1 MGNKR
6 LSVLLSLVLVLG
18 LLMGACAPA
27 EPTKEAAAEPAAEEV
42 VEEAAPAA
50 GEAAADA
57 DAKVE
62 EAAPAADE
70 AAADADAKVEEAAP
84 AADEAAADAGAKVE
98 EAVAAVG
105 EAAAAVADAAKDT
118 ASDAAADVSEKVEEA
133 VAAVGDAAAAA
144 ADAAKETAADV
155 ADAAGE
161 KVEEASD
168 AVGMAADEAMKA
180 AKEAAE
186 AAGAAADAAKETTE
200 AAVADAAE
208 KVKEAANAVADAA
221 KGAKASAEAVKPEDL
236 YKAEDDG
243 SFETMS
249 WSLGA
254 SDIPT
259 IDPAL
264 STDTSS
270 NQIIQL
276 IYMGLTMQNEV
287 TAEVENGV
295 ATKIE
300 KSEVADDGSIKYT
313 YTIRTDIPWVRYNA
327 ETEEVEPVVDCD
339 GNVRFLTAHDFEYAI
354 KRSAAPETASDYA
367 YMVGDYVV
375 GAADYFAGVEG
386 VTADDVMVKAVD
398 DATLEITWVAEFAA
412 NNMIAGIWTYNAVP
426 SWVIDGDEACDL
438 EGAGELWASIE
449 TVQTYGPYAAKEW
462 IHDDSFTVIKNPYW
476 PADIEAVPQPKIEE
490 VVFRILDSSAAL
502 AEFESGN
509 LTGMSEVPTSEL
521 DRLKADPELSEAL
534 SIGED
539 MCTYYYG
546 FNTTAQFVNDAR
558 VRRALSMAIDRQ
570 SLVDNVTKAGQVP
583 AQWFSRPGLLAAPT
597 LEDHPDLG
605 VKFDPEGAKALI
617 EEYMADEGIED
628 PMDITVEIVHNS
640 NENHQAI
647 AVAVQ
652 QMWKDNLGI
661 NALISNQE
669 WAVYLKTIRSLD
681 TPQVYRLGW
690 CQDYMDAA
698 NFLNDSVS
706 SGGSANPTVDGIPG
720 GKPTGG
726 LMWYNEEYEK
736 LVDTAQTLTDTAER
750 LDLYAQAEEI
760 LVYEDAAMAPLYWYT
775 RAEMSSPE
783 LDRTYSILGG
793 KENFYKWSYK

>member
-1 MGNKR
+1 MERKK

-84 AADEAAADAGAKVE
+84 AADEAAADAGEKVE
-98 EAVAAVG
+98 EAVAAVAD
-105 EAAAAVADAAKDT
+105 AAAAVADAAKET
-118 ASDAAADVSEKVEEA
+118 AADAAADAGAKVEEA

-221 KGAKASAEAVKPEDL
+221 KDAKASVKAVKPEDL

-243 SFETMS
+243 SFESMS

-264 STDTSS
+264 ATDTSS

-287 TAEVENGV
+287 TAEVENAV

-300 KSEVADDGSIKYT
+300 KGEVADDGSIKYT

-449 TVQTYGPYAAKEW
+449 NVQSYGPYAAKEW

-476 PADIEAVPQPKIEE
+476 PADIEAVPQAKIEE

-597 LEDHPDLG
+597 LKDHPDLG

-640 NENHQAI
+640 NENHQRI

-720 GKPTGG
+720 AKPTGG

-750 LDLYAQAEEI
+750 LDLYAQAENI

>member
-42 VEEAAPAA
+42 VEEAAADA
-50 GEAAADA
+50 DADA

-62 EAAPAADE
+62 EAIEVPVTDAGSAVGE
-70 AAADADAKVEEAAP
+70 AVAADAAVDAGAKVEEAAIAVGDAAAVLADAAKDM
-84 AADEAAADAGAKVE
+84 AADAAADAGAEVEEAVAVVGEAVEEAMKAAKEAGEAAADAADTAKETAVDAAADAGAKVE
-98 EAVAAVG
+98 EAVAAAA
-105 EAAAAVADAAKDT
+105 EA
-118 ASDAAADVSEKVEEA
+118 VEEA
-133 VAAVGDAAAAA
+133 M
-144 ADAAKETAADV
+144 DAAKE
-155 ADAAGE
+155 
-161 KVEEASD
+161 
-168 AVGMAADEAMKA
+168 
-180 AKEAAE
+180 
-186 AAGAAADAAKETTE
+186 AADAAKETTGE
-200 AAVADAAE
+200 AVADAAE
-208 KVKEAANAVADAA
+208 KVKEAADAVADTM
-221 KGAKASAEAVKPEDL
+221 ASAEAVKPEDL

-438 EGAGELWASIE
+438 EGAGDLWSSIE

-570 SLVDNVTKAGQVP
+570 SLIDNVAKGGQIP
-583 AQWFSRPGLLAAPT
+583 AQWWTRPGLAAAPT
-597 LEDHPDLG
+597 LEEYPDLG
-605 VKFDPEGAKALI
+605 IKYDPEGAKALI
-617 EEYMADEGIED
+617 EAYMAEKGISD
-628 PMDITVEIVHNS
+628 PSEIKIELMHNTS
-640 NENHQAI
+640 ENHAKI

-652 QMWKDNLGI
+652 QMWKDTLGI
-661 NALISNQE
+661 GITISNQE
-669 WAVYLKTIRSLD
+669 WAVYLKTIRSENA
-681 TPQVYRLGW
+681 PQVFRNGW
-690 CQDYMDAA
+690 CTGYPDAA
-698 NFLNDSVS
+698 SFLNDGIS
-706 SGGSANPTVDGIPG
+706 SGSSLNPTVDSLPG
-720 GKPTGG
+720 SKPIGMV
-726 LMWYNEEYEK
+726 MWYNERFEDLIDEAR
-736 LVDTAQTLTDTAER
+736 LTLDVAER
-750 LDLYAQAEEI
+750 TNLYAEAEQI
-760 LVYEDAAMAPLYWYT
+760 LVYEDAALAPIYWYKSLQLSDP
-775 RAEMSSPE
+775 A
-783 LDRTYSILGG
+783 LNRTYSILGG
-793 KENFYKWSYK
+793 VENFYKWSYK

>member
-42 VEEAAPAA
+42 VEEAAADA
-50 GEAAADA
+50 DADA

-62 EAAPAADE
+62 EAIEVPVTDAGSAVGE
-70 AAADADAKVEEAAP
+70 AVAADAAVDAGAKVEEAAIAVGDAAAVLADAAKDM
-84 AADEAAADAGAKVE
+84 AADAAADAGAEVEEAVAVVGEAVEEAMKAAKEAADAAADAADTAKETAVDAAADAGAKVE
-98 EAVAAVG
+98 EAVAA
-105 EAAAAVADAAKDT
+105 
-118 ASDAAADVSEKVEEA
+118 
-133 VAAVGDAAAAA
+133 
-144 ADAAKETAADV
+144 
-155 ADAAGE
+155 
-161 KVEEASD
+161 
-168 AVGMAADEAMKA
+168 
-180 AKEAAE
+180 
-186 AAGAAADAAKETTE
+186 AKETTGE
-200 AAVADAAE
+200 AVADAAE
-208 KVKEAANAVADAA
+208 KVKEAADAVTDAM
-221 KGAKASAEAVKPEDL
+221 ASAEAVKPEDL

-438 EGAGELWASIE
+438 EGAGDLWSSIE

-640 NENHQAI
+640 NENHQRI

-726 LMWYNEEYEK
+726 LMWYNEEYEN

-750 LDLYAQAEEI
+750 LDLYTQAEEI

>member
-42 VEEAAPAA
+42 VEEAAADA
-50 GEAAADA
+50 DADA

-62 EAAPAADE
+62 EAIEVPVTDAGSAVGE
-70 AAADADAKVEEAAP
+70 AVAADAAV
-84 AADEAAADAGAKVE
+84 DAGAKVE
-98 EAVAAVG
+98 EAAIAVG
-105 EAAAAVADAAKDT
+105 DAAAVLADAAKDM
-118 ASDAAADVSEKVEEA
+118 AADAAADAGAKVEEA

-221 KGAKASAEAVKPEDL
+221 KDAKASAEAVKPEDL

-449 TVQTYGPYAAKEW
+449 NVQSYGPYAAKEW

-476 PADIEAVPQPKIEE
+476 PADIEAVPQAKIEE

-597 LEDHPDLG
+597 LKDHPDLG

-640 NENHQAI
+640 NENHQRI

-720 GKPTGG
+720 AKPTGG

-750 LDLYAQAEEI
+750 LDLYAQAENI

>member
-42 VEEAAPAA
+42 VEEAAADA
-50 GEAAADA
+50 DADA

-62 EAAPAADE
+62 EAIEVPVTDAGSAVGE
-70 AAADADAKVEEAAP
+70 AVAADAAVDAGAKVEEAAIAVGDAAAVLADAAKDI
-84 AADEAAADAGAKVE
+84 AADAAADAGAEVEEAVAVVGEAVEEAMKAAKEAADAAADAADTAKETAVDAAADAGAKVE
-98 EAVAAVG
+98 EAVAAAA
-105 EAAAAVADAAKDT
+105 EA
-118 ASDAAADVSEKVEEA
+118 VEEA
-133 VAAVGDAAAAA
+133 M
-144 ADAAKETAADV
+144 DAAKE
-155 ADAAGE
+155 
-161 KVEEASD
+161 
-168 AVGMAADEAMKA
+168 
-180 AKEAAE
+180 
-186 AAGAAADAAKETTE
+186 AADAAKETTGE
-200 AAVADAAE
+200 AVADAAE
-208 KVKEAANAVADAA
+208 KVKEAADAVTDAM
-221 KGAKASAEAVKPEDL
+221 ASAEAVKPEDL

-438 EGAGELWASIE
+438 EGAGDLWSSIE

-640 NENHQAI
+640 NENHQRI

-720 GKPTGG
+720 AKPTGG
-726 LMWYNEEYEK
+726 LMWYNEEYEN

>member
-221 KGAKASAEAVKPEDL
+221 KDAKASAEAVKPEDL

-249 WSLGA
+249 WSLGE

-438 EGAGELWASIE
+438 EGAGDLWSSIE

-490 VVFRILDSSAAL
+490 VVFRILGSSAAL

-570 SLVDNVTKAGQVP
+570 SLVDNVTKAGQVS

-597 LEDHPDLG
+597 LEDYPDLG

-640 NENHQAI
+640 NENHQRI

-726 LMWYNEEYEK
+726 LMWYNEEYEN

-750 LDLYAQAEEI
+750 LDLYAQAEEF